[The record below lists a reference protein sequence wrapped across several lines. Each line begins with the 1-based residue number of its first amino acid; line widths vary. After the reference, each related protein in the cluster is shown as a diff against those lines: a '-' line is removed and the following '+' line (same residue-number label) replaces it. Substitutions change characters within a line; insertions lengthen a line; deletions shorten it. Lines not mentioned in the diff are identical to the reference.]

1 MPRSPS
7 SPIAG
12 ASSRVGNVPCSYHSS
27 TFGSTRSPANRR
39 TVSAMSRSSSESR
52 PSRSSGSS
60 GRTLGRVAVADMRP
74 SVDHRR
80 ECPRPNRA
88 KTDLSENR
96 AVESDRADMAVD
108 TTVQVTLPQM
118 GESVTE
124 GTVLEWRKQE
134 GDQVEADEVIVEVS
148 TDKVDAE
155 VPAPAS
161 GTVAKIH
168 AAEGD
173 TVQVGAVL
181 AEIAT
186 GNGARPAAAA
196 GNGGGNGSGASAP
209 PREGTDRAP
218 AGGSARNRTPAEA
231 EPPTEGAPGE
241 TLDIVTPTAG
251 ESVSEGTLVEWH
263 VAAGDTV
270 EDGQAIAEISTDKID
285 VELPAQAAGT
295 ITEVLAGEGD
305 TVTVGQVIARL
316 TTATNGAAATTPE
329 APADPAADGDGN
341 RAATAEPRPIPSDA
355 KISPVAARIAAAE
368 GIDLANVT

>member
-12 ASSRVGNVPCSYHSS
+12 ASSRVGSVPCSYHSS
-27 TFGSTRSPANRR
+27 TLGSTRSPANRR

-60 GRTLGRVAVADMRP
+60 GRSLGRVAVADMRA
-74 SVDHRR
+74 SVDHWR
-80 ECPRPNRA
+80 EWPPAKRADTDSPGNR
-88 KTDLSENR
+88 T
-96 AVESDRADMAVD
+96 VESDRADMAVD

-134 GDQVEADEVIVEVS
+134 GDRVEADEVIVEVS

-173 TVQVGAVL
+173 TVAVGGVL
-181 AEIAT
+181 AEIVT
-186 GNGARPAAAA
+186 GNGAAPAAAS
-196 GNGGGNGSGASAP
+196 GNGAPAPAAAEPDADGGASGDGDGAAA
-209 PREGTDRAP
+209 TAAP
-218 AGGSARNRTPAEA
+218 AQAGDTI
-231 EPPTEGAPGE
+231 
-241 TLDIVTPTAG
+241 DIVTPTAG

-263 VAAGDTV
+263 VAPGDAV
-270 EDGQAIAEISTDKID
+270 EDGQPIAEISTDKID
-285 VELPAQAAGT
+285 VELPAPAAGT
-295 ITEVLAGEGD
+295 ITEVLADEGD
-305 TVTVGQVIARL
+305 TVTVGQVIARM
-316 TTATNGAAATTPE
+316 TTATGAAAT
-329 APADPAADGDGN
+329 
-341 RAATAEPRPIPSDA
+341 
-355 KISPVAARIAAAE
+355 K
-368 GIDLANVT
+368 

>member
-27 TFGSTRSPANRR
+27 TLGSTRSPANRR

-60 GRTLGRVAVADMRP
+60 GRTLGGVAVADMRP

-80 ECPRPNRA
+80 EWPPANRA

-161 GTVAKIH
+161 GTVAKIP
-168 AAEGD
+168 AGEGD
-173 TVQVGAVL
+173 PVRGGAVP

-186 GNGARPAAAA
+186 GKGSAPAAASS
-196 GNGGGNGSGASAP
+196 GNGGATRATEESNGAP
-209 PREGTDRAP
+209 PA
-218 AGGSARNRTPAEA
+218 AEA
-231 EPPTEGAPGE
+231 AADVAPGE
-241 TLDIVTPTAG
+241 TIDIVTPTAG

-263 VAAGDTV
+263 IAAGDSV
-270 EDGQAIAEISTDKID
+270 EDGQPIAEISTDKID
-285 VELPAQAAGT
+285 VELPAPSAGT
-295 ITEVLAGEGD
+295 ITEVMVGRGD
-305 TVTVGQVIARL
+305 TVTVGQVIARM
-316 TTATNGAAATTPE
+316 TTGANGASATTP
-329 APADPAADGDGN
+329 APATPAADEPVDGESDG
-341 RAATAEPRPIPSDA
+341 ATRVAPTPIPSDA
-355 KISPVAARIAAAE
+355 KVSPVAARIAAAE
-368 GIDLANVT
+368 GIDLANVSGSGPGG

>member
-1 MPRSPS
+1 MPSSPS

-12 ASSRVGNVPCSYHSS
+12 ASSRVGSVPCSYHSS

-60 GRTLGRVAVADMRP
+60 ERTLGRVAVADMRA
-74 SVDHRR
+74 SVDHWR
-80 ECPRPNRA
+80 ECPRANQA
-88 KTDLSENR
+88 KTDLSANR

-134 GDQVEADEVIVEVS
+134 GDRVEADEVIVEGS

-186 GNGARPAAAA
+186 GNGSAPAAAS
-196 GNGGGNGSGASAP
+196 GNGGATHAAEESNGAP
-209 PREGTDRAP
+209 PA
-218 AGGSARNRTPAEA
+218 AEA
-231 EPPTEGAPGE
+231 EADAAPGE
-241 TLDIVTPTAG
+241 TIDIVTPTAG
-251 ESVSEGTLVEWH
+251 ES
-263 VAAGDTV
+263 
-270 EDGQAIAEISTDKID
+270 
-285 VELPAQAAGT
+285 
-295 ITEVLAGEGD
+295 
-305 TVTVGQVIARL
+305 
-316 TTATNGAAATTPE
+316 
-329 APADPAADGDGN
+329 
-341 RAATAEPRPIPSDA
+341 
-355 KISPVAARIAAAE
+355 
-368 GIDLANVT
+368 

>member
-12 ASSRVGNVPCSYHSS
+12 TSSRVGNVPCSYHSS
-27 TFGSTRSPANRR
+27 TYGSTRSPANRR

-80 ECPRPNRA
+80 EWPRPNRA

-108 TTVQVTLPQM
+108 TTVQVTLPQV

-186 GNGARPAAAA
+186 GNGSAPAAASS
-196 GNGGGNGSGASAP
+196 GNGGATRADESNGAP
-209 PREGTDRAP
+209 PGDVA
-218 AGGSARNRTPAEA
+218 A
-231 EPPTEGAPGE
+231 GE
-241 TLDIVTPTAG
+241 TIDIVTPTAG

-263 VAAGDTV
+263 VAAGDAV
-270 EDGQAIAEISTDKID
+270 EDGQAIAGMSTDKGD
-285 VELPAQAAGT
+285 V
-295 ITEVLAGEGD
+295 
-305 TVTVGQVIARL
+305 
-316 TTATNGAAATTPE
+316 
-329 APADPAADGDGN
+329 
-341 RAATAEPRPIPSDA
+341 
-355 KISPVAARIAAAE
+355 
-368 GIDLANVT
+368 

>member
-60 GRTLGRVAVADMRP
+60 GRTLGRVAVADMRA
-74 SVDHRR
+74 SVDHWR
-80 ECPRPNRA
+80 ECPRANQA
-88 KTDLSENR
+88 KTDLVPNR
-96 AVESDRADMAVD
+96 TVESVRADMAVD

-124 GTVLEWRKQE
+124 GTVLEWHKQE
-134 GDQVEADEVIVEVS
+134 GDRVEADEVIVEVS

-173 TVQVGAVL
+173 TVRVGAVL

-186 GNGARPAAAA
+186 ANGAGRVGADSAA
-196 GNGGGNGSGASAP
+196 GNGGAAQ
-209 PREGTDRAP
+209 
-218 AGGSARNRTPAEA
+218 
-231 EPPTEGAPGE
+231 
-241 TLDIVTPTAG
+241 TA
-251 ESVSEGTLVEWH
+251 
-263 VAAGDTV
+263 
-270 EDGQAIAEISTDKID
+270 EDG
-285 VELPAQAAGT
+285 AGH
-295 ITEVLAGEGD
+295 
-305 TVTVGQVIARL
+305 
-316 TTATNGAAATTPE
+316 
-329 APADPAADGDGN
+329 
-341 RAATAEPRPIPSDA
+341 
-355 KISPVAARIAAAE
+355 
-368 GIDLANVT
+368 

>member
-186 GNGARPAAAA
+186 GNGAAPAAAP
-196 GNGGGNGSGASAP
+196 GNGGAAKASDEATGNGAP
-209 PREGTDRAP
+209 PAD
-218 AGGSARNRTPAEA
+218 AEA
-231 EPPTEGAPGE
+231 DAPPGE
-241 TLDIVTPTAG
+241 TIDIVTPTAG

-263 VAAGDTV
+263 VAAGDAV
-270 EDGQAIAEISTDKID
+270 EDGQPIAEISTDKID
-285 VELPAQAAGT
+285 VELPAPTAGT
-295 ITEVLAGEGD
+295 ITEVLVAEGD
-305 TVTVGQVIARL
+305 TVTVGQVIARM
-316 TTATNGAAATTPE
+316 TPATGAAATKP
-329 APADPAADGDGN
+329 PSDGDGDG
-341 RAATAEPRPIPSDA
+341 ATTAPAPPATPATD
-355 KISPVAARIAAAE
+355 
-368 GIDLANVT
+368 GGDGGG

>member
-12 ASSRVGNVPCSYHSS
+12 ASSRVGSVPCSYHSS
-27 TFGSTRSPANRR
+27 TLGSTRSPANRR

-60 GRTLGRVAVADMRP
+60 GRSLGRVAVADMRA
-74 SVDHRR
+74 SVDHWR
-80 ECPRPNRA
+80 EWPPANRA
-88 KTDLSENR
+88 KTDLSANR

-134 GDQVEADEVIVEVS
+134 GDHVEADEVIVEVS

-173 TVQVGAVL
+173 TIAVGAVL

-186 GNGARPAAAA
+186 GNGSAPAAASS
-196 GNGGGNGSGASAP
+196 GNGGA
-209 PREGTDRAP
+209 RAE
-218 AGGSARNRTPAEA
+218 TAETA
-231 EPPTEGAPGE
+231 EKAETADVAPGE
-241 TLDIVTPTAG
+241 TIDIVTPTAG
-251 ESVSEGTLVEWH
+251 ESV
-263 VAAGDTV
+263 
-270 EDGQAIAEISTDKID
+270 
-285 VELPAQAAGT
+285 
-295 ITEVLAGEGD
+295 
-305 TVTVGQVIARL
+305 
-316 TTATNGAAATTPE
+316 
-329 APADPAADGDGN
+329 
-341 RAATAEPRPIPSDA
+341 
-355 KISPVAARIAAAE
+355 
-368 GIDLANVT
+368 

>member
-1 MPRSPS
+1 MPSSPS

-12 ASSRVGNVPCSYHSS
+12 ARSRVGSVPCSYHSS
-27 TFGSTRSPANRR
+27 TCGSTRSAAKRR

-60 GRTLGRVAVADMRP
+60 GRILGRVAVADMPP
-74 SVDHRR
+74 SVVGLLLPWREHGGDPGVADADRR
-80 ECPRPNRA
+80 SGGYRRRQRGQIEHKPSTGR
-88 KTDLSENR
+88 T
-96 AVESDRADMAVD
+96 VESVRADMAVD

-124 GTVLEWRKQE
+124 GTVLEWHKQE
-134 GDQVEADEVIVEVS
+134 GDRVEADEVIVEVS

-186 GNGARPAAAA
+186 GNGAAPTSAPAAAP
-196 GNGGGNGSGASAP
+196 GNGGAARANTEDAPGNGAP
-209 PREGTDRAP
+209 
-218 AGGSARNRTPAEA
+218 PAEA
-231 EPPTEGAPGE
+231 EAEAEAESDDAAAGKTI
-241 TLDIVTPTAG
+241 DIVTPPAG

-263 VAAGDTV
+263 VAAGDAV
-270 EDGQAIAEISTDKID
+270 EDGQAIAEISTDKVD
-285 VELPAQAAGT
+285 VELPAPSAGT
-295 ITEVLAGEGD
+295 IIEVLVGEGD
-305 TVTVGQVIARL
+305 TVTVGQVIARM
-316 TTATNGAAATTPE
+316 TTARNGASAA
-329 APADPAADGDGN
+329 APATPPPA
-341 RAATAEPRPIPSDA
+341 P
-355 KISPVAARIAAAE
+355 
-368 GIDLANVT
+368 

>member
-1 MPRSPS
+1 MPSSPS

-12 ASSRVGNVPCSYHSS
+12 ASSRVGSVPCSYHSS

-60 GRTLGRVAVADMRP
+60 GRTLGRVAVADMRA
-74 SVDHRR
+74 SVDHWR
-80 ECPRPNRA
+80 ECPRANQA
-88 KTDLSENR
+88 KTDLGPNR
-96 AVESDRADMAVD
+96 TVESVRADMAVD

-134 GDQVEADEVIVEVS
+134 GDRVEADEVIVEVS

-181 AEIAT
+181 AEIAPGNGSAPTRAPAAAPGNGGAAQATEEPT
-186 GNGARPAAAA
+186 GNGAP
-196 GNGGGNGSGASAP
+196 
-209 PREGTDRAP
+209 
-218 AGGSARNRTPAEA
+218 PAEA
-231 EPPTEGAPGE
+231 EAADDVPAGE
-241 TLDIVTPTAG
+241 TIDIVTPTAG
-251 ESVSEGTLVEWH
+251 ESVSEGTLV
-263 VAAGDTV
+263 
-270 EDGQAIAEISTDKID
+270 
-285 VELPAQAAGT
+285 
-295 ITEVLAGEGD
+295 
-305 TVTVGQVIARL
+305 
-316 TTATNGAAATTPE
+316 
-329 APADPAADGDGN
+329 
-341 RAATAEPRPIPSDA
+341 
-355 KISPVAARIAAAE
+355 
-368 GIDLANVT
+368 